1 MSKAGQTRKIDVIP
15 AYGGQGGKIE
25 VFGCDKYSWL
35 RLHPN
40 VPGTVTKSGN
50 FFEWCVDSG
59 VAKSLRDVLIE
70 LYPLPVKS
78 VEPSVAFEAGFN
90 QGQPAAFEVRN
101 RMVVERTKVAE
112 FRLMVDAQAF
122 ANMKNA
128 EA

>member
-1 MSKAGQTRKIDVIP
+1 MALVRIRDMSGP
-15 AYGGQGGKIE
+15 AFDRHFEAQLGE
-25 VFGCDKYSWL
+25 
-35 RLHPN
+35 RLHLVGFPRTHIN
-40 VPGTVTKSGN
+40 FTMGVPGDANFHGVTLEVPALK
-50 FFEWCVDSG
+50 E
-59 VAKSLRDVLIE
+59 LRDALIE
-70 LYPLPVKS
+70 LYPITA
-78 VEPSVAFEAGFN
+78 EPSVAFEAGFN